1 VARTKLIKSFVH
13 NLADSYMS
21 TLGWVEG
28 DYKSTWLYRSAFE
41 SGVSRICI
49 DVRNSIIEPSGL
61 KHEAVLKK
69 SLVGLSEHF
78 DSMLASQGIEA
89 SYVPSLKFTFDAPEL
104 SNRELHLFCNASAVD
119 VAGKEHIAEP
129 IENKYGYE
137 ILAT

>member
-1 VARTKLIKSFVH
+1 
-13 NLADSYMS
+13 MS

-28 DYKSTWLYRSAFE
+28 DYKSTWLYRSALE
-41 SGVSRICI
+41 SGVNKICI

-61 KHEAVLKK
+61 KHETVLKK
-69 SLVGLSEHF
+69 SLIGLSEHF

-89 SYVPSLKFTFDAPEL
+89 SYVPLLRFTFDVPEL
-104 SNRELHLFCNASAVD
+104 SNRELHLICNALAVD
-119 VAGKEHIAEP
+119 AAGKEHLAAP

>member
-1 VARTKLIKSFVH
+1 MARTKLIKSFVH

-28 DYKSTWLYRSAFE
+28 DYKSTWLYRSALE
-41 SGVSRICI
+41 SCVSKICI

-78 DSMLASQGIEA
+78 DSMLASQGVEA
-89 SYVPSLKFTFDAPEL
+89 CYVPSLRFVFDVPEL
-104 SNRELHLFCNASAVD
+104 STRELNLVCNAFAVD
-119 VAGKEHIAEP
+119 VSGKEHIAAP